1 MNTSPAGSGMLSP
14 QPPDL
19 ITRQNEA
26 FMNSSPTD
34 SGMLDRRRLKT
45 VRNQR
50 IQDFIFHK
58 LTLSFSLIV
67 LISLIGILVSL
78 AMVAW
83 PALQKFGVGFIW
95 RVEWDIINEEFGAAI
110 SIFGTLASATI
121 AILIAMP
128 LSFGIALFLTETC
141 PVWLRRP
148 LGTAIELLAAVPS
161 IIYGMF
167 GLFVFAP
174 LFAEY
179 GQPALQS
186 TLGQMPLIGPL
197 FGGAMNGIGIL
208 AAGLILAF
216 MILPFIAAVTRD
228 VFEIVPP
235 ILRESAYGVGCT
247 TWEVVWHIVL
257 PYTQQGVIGGV
268 MLGLGRA
275 LGETMA
281 VTFVIGNSQ
290 RISASLFSPG
300 SSIASTLAN
309 EFGEAADFHL
319 SALFALGLLLF
330 VITFVV
336 LAGAKILIIRTERA
350 KGLKT

>member
-1 MNTSPAGSGMLSP
+1 MNTSVADNATASGNAS
-14 QPPDL
+14 
-19 ITRQNEA
+19 A
-26 FMNSSPTD
+26 SD
-34 SGMLDRRRLKT
+34 SGMRDQRLLQIIRK
-45 VRNQR
+45 QR

-58 LTLSFSLIV
+58 ITLSFSLIV
-67 LISLIGILVSL
+67 LVSLVGILISLAI
-78 AMVAW
+78 VAW
-83 PALQKFGVGFIW
+83 PALNKFGIEFIW

-110 SIFGTLASATI
+110 AIFGTLASATI

-141 PVWLRRP
+141 PTWLRRP

-186 TLGQMPLIGPL
+186 TLGQMPIIGPL
-197 FGGAMNGIGIL
+197 FGGATNGIGIL

-216 MILPFIAAVTRD
+216 MILPFIAAVMRD
-228 VFEIVPP
+228 VFEIVPA
-235 ILRESAYGVGCT
+235 ILRESAYGIGCT
-247 TWEVVWHIVL
+247 TWEVVRYIVL

-300 SSIASTLAN
+300 TSIASTLAN
-309 EFGEAADFHL
+309 EFGEADDFHL
-319 SALFALGLLLF
+319 STLFALGLLLF

-336 LAGAKILIIRTERA
+336 LACAKILIIRTERA

>member
-1 MNTSPAGSGMLSP
+1 MNTSTTGSGTLD
-14 QPPDL
+14 QQGLDGAKQL
-19 ITRQNEA
+19 GA
-26 FMNSSPTD
+26 FMETD
-34 SGMLDRRRLKT
+34 SGMLDQQRLNIGKK
-45 VRNQR
+45 QR
-50 IQDFIFHK
+50 FQDFIFHK
-58 LTLSFSLIV
+58 VTLSFSLIV
-67 LISLIGILVSL
+67 LVSLIGIIASL
-78 AMVAW
+78 AVVAW
-83 PALQKFGVGFIW
+83 PALQKFGIEFIW

-110 SIFGTLASATI
+110 AIFGTLASATI

-141 PVWLRRP
+141 PTWLRRP
-148 LGTAIELLAAVPS
+148 LGTAVELLAAVPS

-216 MILPFIAAVTRD
+216 MILPFIAAVMRD

-247 TWEVVWHIVL
+247 TWEVVRHIVL

-309 EFGEAADFHL
+309 EFGEADDFHL
-319 SALFALGLLLF
+319 STLFALGLLLF
-330 VITFVV
+330 VITFFV
-336 LAGAKILIIRTERA
+336 LAFAKILIIRTERA